1 MLYFPLLSV
10 SFRFLSRGCVSGSA
24 YELRHGSHGAV
35 HAPGAG
41 LEEDHGKQPQHGGG
55 EHHAVEAKGKLRD
68 AVRKEGAMVGP
79 APWELKCPQQCNHRV
94 QASGAGEDEPCVP
107 QHEEEHDKEE
117 G

>member
-1 MLYFPLLSV
+1 MMAS
-10 SFRFLSRGCVSGSA
+10 SA
-24 YELRHGSHGAV
+24 DKLGHGSHRTV
-35 HAPGAG
+35 DAPASG
-41 LEEDHGKQPQHGGG
+41 LKESHCNQAQDRGSQHDT
-55 EHHAVEAKGKLRD
+55 VEAKGKLRD